1 MQFDSIIKKFL
12 LGLNYKYNV
21 YLNHNYVGVLIMSSQ
36 LIEIF
41 LFVDPLGKRCNNVR
55 KIISSFKTERP
66 ERIKIRV
73 IPMVN
78 FSKVYRHTRR
88 QSISLDSSIV
98 DQNNQFS
105 NNTYQACLAF
115 HASAMQGKKMAHK
128 FLEVLQEQVVEEGLP
143 YTDEL
148 MYSIVKNI
156 GLDVEM
162 FTEDYKSELTE
173 KIYKKNLNIAAEMK
187 VKSTPSCVIFK
198 DDDEEEAIRL
208 NKEIE
213 KEILHTLCGI
223 DNSLKPKAD
232 DDEVSKE
239 SKLEKNVLKLK

>member
-1 MQFDSIIKKFL
+1 
-12 LGLNYKYNV
+12 
-21 YLNHNYVGVLIMSSQ
+21 
-36 LIEIF
+36 
-41 LFVDPLGKRCNNVR
+41 
-55 KIISSFKTERP
+55 
-66 ERIKIRV
+66 
-73 IPMVN
+73 
-78 FSKVYRHTRR
+78 HTRR

-162 FTEDYKSELTE
+162 FKEDYESELTK

-187 VKSTPSCVIFK
+187 VKSTPSCVVFK
-198 DDDEEEAIRL
+198 DDDEAEAVRL

-213 KEILHTLCGI
+213 KEILHSLCGI
-223 DNSLKPKAD
+223 ENSLKPKAD
-232 DDEVSKE
+232 DDEESSDSKSE
-239 SKLEKNVLKLK
+239 PNVLKFKMT

>member
-1 MQFDSIIKKFL
+1 
-12 LGLNYKYNV
+12 
-21 YLNHNYVGVLIMSSQ
+21 MSNQ

-41 LFVDPLGKRCNNVR
+41 LFVDPLGKKCNNVR
-55 KIISSFKTERP
+55 KIISNFKTERP
-66 ERIKIRV
+66 ERIKVRV

-162 FTEDYKSELTE
+162 FKEDYESELTK

-187 VKSTPSCVIFK
+187 VKSTPSCVVFK
-198 DDDEEEAIRL
+198 DDDEAEAVRL

-213 KEILHTLCGI
+213 KEILHSLCGI
-223 DNSLKPKAD
+223 ENSLKPKAD
-232 DDEVSKE
+232 DVEESKE